1 MRPPHVLAVN
11 AFDPTGASGLQ
22 ADLKTLTALGVYGS
36 TALTGVHSEAPIVVG
51 TEQLRAQLRQ
61 VLGASRP
68 DAVKI
73 GEVGTA
79 ALAGTIADEL
89 SAAPAR
95 RIVLDAVM
103 VDGDDVPRA
112 TAEAAAVIRT
122 RLVPLA
128 SVLVANLLEAA
139 QLLDRAPATDID
151 GLAEQAT
158 ALRDHG
164 PVAVL
169 VTGARL
175 GGEDALDVLAHPGGV
190 DVLRGER
197 AAGAGTRGAGATLS
211 ASIAAQYARLAEFD
225 RAGELAEI
233 GEKGEADDDVTII
246 ASAREFVASAIA
258 HAQGWDLLRS
268 GSGRRGPVNHLITLD
283 RA

>member
-1 MRPPHVLAVN
+1 MRPPHVLAIN

-36 TALTGVHSEAPIVVG
+36 SAMTVMHSDAPIPVG
-51 TEQLRAQLRQ
+51 PEQLRAQLRR
-61 VLGASRP
+61 VLDGARP

-73 GEVGTA
+73 GEVATA
-79 ALAGTIADEL
+79 ALAGTIADVLGE
-89 SAAPAR
+89 AGVR
-95 RIVLDAVM
+95 CVVLDAVM
-103 VDGDDVPRA
+103 VDGADVPRA
-112 TAEAAAVIRT
+112 TAEAAAVIRA

-139 QLLDRAPATDID
+139 QLLDRAPGASID
-151 GLAEQAT
+151 DLAEQAT

-164 PVAVL
+164 PTAVL

-175 GGEDALDVLAHPGGV
+175 GGEDAVDVLAHRGGV
-190 DVLRGER
+190 DVLRGAR
-197 AAGAGTRGAGATLS
+197 VAGAGTCGAGATLS

-233 GEKGEADDDVTII
+233 GEKGEADDDITII

-258 HAQGWDLLRS
+258 HAQGWDFLRS